1 MMSKKER
8 RVWKVAG
15 QPLEEDKSV
24 PFPDGAGKILAERE
38 VVVIADKQA
47 AFSREEDAKQREVT
61 ANQREE
67 AADQREEAA
76 DQREQIA
83 DQREEIANQREEI
96 ANQREEIAGQR
107 EEAADQRQ
115 KTTDRRQEAAL
126 QREVT
131 ADRRQVTADRRE
143 DTADQREEIA
153 DQREEIANQ
162 REEAASVQ
170 ATFSESTQ
178 AQLRE
183 VNERLVVT
191 AINAQKMTE
200 AAELTA
206 ERISH
211 IAEHDFLTGLPNRA
225 LLTDRLAQSI
235 ELAQRHGK
243 KLALIYLD
251 LDHFKHINDSLGHEI
266 GDKVLQSAAT
276 RLQTCVRLSD
286 TVSRQGGDEFVV
298 LLPEV
303 EDVQEAV
310 VTAKKLIEAMAQ
322 PHLVTGHELRVTISI
337 GISIYPDD
345 GQDSETVVRNADT
358 AMYQAKKTGRNTYQL
373 FNPK

>member
-1 MMSKKER
+1 MMIKKGR
-8 RVWKVAG
+8 RGWKVAG
-15 QPLEEDKSV
+15 QSVEAGKSV
-24 PFPDGAGKILAERE
+24 PFPDLAGKILAERE
-38 VVVIADKQA
+38 VAVIADKQA
-47 AFSREEDAKQREVT
+47 AFSREEHAKQREVT

-67 AADQREEAA
+67 AADQRE
-76 DQREQIA
+76 QIA
-83 DQREEIANQREEI
+83 DQREQIANQREEI
-96 ANQREEIAGQR
+96 ANQREEIAGHR

-115 KTTDRRQEAAL
+115 ETTDRRQEAAL

-131 ADRRQVTADRRE
+131 ADRRQLNADRRQ
-143 DTADQREEIA
+143 DTANQREEIA
-153 DQREEIANQ
+153 DQREEIANK
-162 REEAASVQ
+162 REETANVQ
-170 ATFSESTQ
+170 AKFTESTQ

-191 AINAQKMTE
+191 AINARKMTE
-200 AAELTA
+200 AAELAA

-235 ELAQRHGK
+235 ALAQRQGK

-251 LDHFKHINDSLGHEI
+251 LDHFKHINDSLGHEV
-266 GDKVLQSAAT
+266 GDKLLQSAAK

-286 TVSRQGGDEFVV
+286 TVSRHGGDEFVV

-322 PHLVTGHELRVTISI
+322 PHLVTGHELSVTISI

-345 GQDSETVVRNADT
+345 GKDIETVVRNADT

-373 FNPK
+373 FNQK